1 MLPDSATAEG
11 GDRSI
16 DYLQLDAGPTCWKRP
31 FMNAH
36 NIDRRRVKAREPDL
50 RRRGVGRTACAYGGL
65 ALPEYA
71 AVVRCWRM

>member
-36 NIDRRRVKAREPDL
+36 NIDRRRVRLVNPTYDD
-50 RRRGVGRTACAYGGL
+50 
-65 ALPEYA
+65 
-71 AVVRCWRM
+71 AV